1 MAEAAKLDGAEVIIG
16 NAVDDK
22 ILRSAELENAA
33 KLIVAIPEGFD
44 AGQIVQKA
52 RAAHPDLIIV
62 ARAHSEAEVAHLEKL
77 GAHNIVM
84 GEREIEAKMLT
95 YLQAGCQIT
104 PPTQIGEPTVS
115 NSEERSVG
123 K

>member
-44 AGQIVQKA
+44 DGQIVQKA
-52 RAAHPDLIIV
+52 RAAHPDLILV
-62 ARAHSEAEVAHLEKL
+62 ARAHSEEEVADRDKL

-84 GEREIEAKMLT
+84 GETEIAAQKHGRD
-95 YLQAGCQIT
+95 A
-104 PPTQIGEPTVS
+104 
-115 NSEERSVG
+115 
-123 K
+123 